1 MHKFSRRSLEVLNKI
16 NPVLSE
22 IMCDAIDL
30 SPIDFGIPSDGGL
43 RTAERQ
49 YELFLAEKSK
59 CDGYKIKSNHQ
70 TGNAV
75 DVFAYVNGRASWSD
89 VHLSIIAGVVLS
101 VANRKGVK
109 LRWGGTFGSDNFNGW
124 DMPHFEIA
132 E

>member
-1 MHKFSRRSLEVLNKI
+1 MYKFSRRSLEILNKI
-16 NPVLSE
+16 NPILSD
-22 IMCDAIDL
+22 IMCEAIDV

-43 RTAERQ
+43 RTPERQ

-70 TGNAV
+70 SGNAV

-101 VANRKGVK
+101 VAKRKGIK

-124 DMPHFEIA
+124 DMPHFEIV